1 MMDLRNVMSKAGSC
15 ISQSLDE
22 GSKSVPNLKS
32 ISVSGHLFKTVIDW
46 RHIAPPELPRLND

>member
-1 MMDLRNVMSKAGSC
+1 MSKAGSC